1 MTTLASLN
9 KFIRIEL
16 PGIPEL
22 VLNDA
27 VLRATQDFFSRS
39 ESWRHSLAAP
49 LLDWTIAL
57 VFPAMV
63 EGVELPAD
71 TRIVR
76 NDVVKYSSDGTNLK
90 TVPFSTRQQL
100 DSEFPNWEVKTGNSP
115 ERWTNDP
122 TPDMPRIIPIATD
135 DHLASLQVRVI
146 LAPND
151 AATTIPD
158 FLYTEFQ
165 DDLVNGTLARLMK
178 IPGKDWTN
186 LRSAAAYAAAFEGGI
201 QKAMSRANAEYGQP
215 NNREA
220 SYGGI
225 PTYTGRPYG
234 RRGDYGRRGW

>member
-22 VLNDA
+22 VLDDA

-49 LLDWTIAL
+49 LLDWTEAL
-57 VFPAMV
+57 VFPAMD
-63 EGVELPAD
+63 EGTELPAD

-76 NDVVKYSSDGTNLK
+76 IDTVKYSSDGTNLK

-100 DSEFPNWEVKTGNSP
+100 DREFPNWEVRTGNSP
-115 ERWTNDP
+115 QRWTHDP
-122 TPDMPRIIPIATD
+122 TPDMPRIIPIATAD
-135 DHLASLQVRVI
+135 VLTSLQVRVMR
-146 LAPND
+146 APND

-165 DDLVNGTLARLMK
+165 DDLITGTLARLMK

-186 LRSAAAYAAAFEGGI
+186 MRGAAAYSATFEGGI
-201 QKAMSRANAEYGQP
+201 QKAMSRANAEFGQP
-215 NNREA
+215 NHRQM
-220 SYGGI
+220 SYGGLE
-225 PTYTGRPYG
+225 TYTGRPYG